1 MRHDLSE
8 HRYLKGFRERGSV
21 PVSFPIDICLL
32 KVGRSIFAASLHLR
46 KSKENYKNQ
55 TIVTFYKRQKGQ
67 FHKYMEYKAAQARN
81 FDCTSHASL
90 GFVAVVNYYDN
101 SGSQDFPEAHPGF
114 DEGSPVFQIRE
125 DGTTDIIQKFRQSN
139 QNTVHMWTAGNH
151 FYLTHTY
158 TNLNES
164 VENVCPLYRW
174 TGYHFDVIDEL
185 PCYNSIYI
193 EPFSIEQTLYIA
205 IANQMNDKSV
215 EEDTFSDIF
224 RFNYEQQKFEFH
236 QKIYIYSVSDIAY
249 FFLELG
255 DVREHYL
262 ITGNSRAGKETA
274 VDKLDYDQHSIVY
287 KFVEGYF
294 VPVQKIELHQVKMFL
309 PVMHE
314 NGEFLL
320 LIRCRGKPLLIYEY
334 DGYKFVP
341 SRIDYTRNAFSTG
354 VSFMR
359 VYRHILNT
367 SLIVIA
373 NKQSFGNTANL
384 FSPIYGVENNL
395 RDVYGQFISWC
406 SETTHQLENVNL
418 EEVYNKLVELPKVSG
433 SGAKLE
439 KDVEVKDSSVETLK
453 TKVLHTQH
461 FMFNQEAFDYL
472 NSVHG
477 KLQELK
483 EKAKKLRSKIDDSL
497 KLSEAMEVRGDVRVP
512 QVIAADGLIR
522 DLEAKN
528 VNDERVVPRV
538 ANQTKHEDVINVDRL
553 VIEDR
558 LAVKFLNGYASETLL
573 HTTDDLRSLEGADL
587 HVKGV
592 EIRGELF
599 VDKLI
604 DGIHVSVDNVL
615 LRGVDQVF
623 AGRTL
628 RATNL
633 TVGNLMAK
641 KLNSTDVGTV
651 MSYLDRASEYD
662 NAQKRTVESY
672 PKKFKEIRVQDLEIS
687 GLVNDVDIKYI
698 NKNALKIVGDQVITG
713 SVNFDNIV
721 TKKLETPNK
730 RLSGVDLNYLVM
742 TEPTPD
748 QQDFTVRQDVQFI
761 KPVYMEHLHVDER
774 INHINVIDDQLQVL
788 LKDPKEPQL
797 ITGTKSFDNVQLL
810 GPIYL
815 QGKVN
820 SSSLSKLNPVSTITQ
835 DVYLEGDFEIT
846 GDVMIRHLLNTTNI
860 YGASKTFNFY
870 DLYHHGLPLSAAFA
884 NQNFVFKQP
893 LVAHHAFAN
902 NLNDVNPRDFIPFP
916 SSKLQRI
923 TGRKIFNGDLTIRGD
938 RVDATKI
945 NGIDLKQLNQT
956 VLKKTG
962 DQVVE
967 GTIHFK
973 ELIASTVVAKKTLF
987 EERPLSTLLTVNTN
1001 QRIKSKV
1008 RCVNCKLTIHG
1019 DLSVGR
1025 LESYNKSRVF
1035 GYDLDF
1041 LFIDTLRKGRAPD
1054 ESIAVTGGKGFYN
1067 VSVGELI
1074 LLDQATINGVDL
1086 IGLKKINDP
1095 LEKDVIVEETLILK
1109 NPLHVRNVYFNGSIN
1124 GVQREEFGHSWLLNE
1139 YNQTFTAPQVF
1150 EHVTAEGMVVDG
1162 YFNGVKLEELVQDIY
1177 FLDRSEHLPEAVFH
1191 EGIVSYQPI
1200 IVKGLVSGLNLA
1212 TDVLLNYSP
1221 NRQYLKD
1228 VRIDGNLRV
1237 TNRIHVEHT
1246 LNGMN
1251 YAKLREY
1258 ATSSG
1263 EERPLNVD
1271 VQGNVHFHLQ
1281 PDVSELNGYNLEQ
1294 LHRDVWLTNRDEVL
1308 TGSYRFENVHF
1319 ANYVHTKGPVN
1330 QLDLEEIIH
1339 SYLSVSKPQNV
1350 STPLVFKGPVEF
1362 QKMATFDNI
1371 ALEGLL
1377 KGSKE
1382 SRGINIVDFD
1392 RFVLKKNVDQTITG
1406 KWVFHDVEVY
1416 GNLNLTT
1423 LNGLDIRHDILLN
1436 HAEQVTFTGAKR
1448 IDNLRVHNLRCPEPC
1463 IIQGVDFSEW
1473 FSNSV
1478 RLDRNHT
1485 VEGVTY
1491 LEGVTILGGIESLGP
1506 VNNVTFDPQHLLLK
1520 SVNQTLE
1527 GTLYLKTKF
1536 PEHNLI
1542 YQSSIE
1548 TLEVNTINGK
1558 DFNEFMD
1565 NLARDEEGTITIG
1578 TPVTLAQNL
1587 KAKNVRTSD
1596 SKVFGVNINQ
1606 LLQEVEYGDQ
1616 LSKYETKL
1624 RRLHM
1629 VGQSLVETLSTKT
1642 PYLSHYQPIKAL
1654 PGYFRSVATITL
1666 PLSPAAIELLAAHV
1680 DDGNRTAVEFYRW
1693 NKKDS
1698 QFRFAKGFPSIS
1710 YPTLRITKMKRIVLG
1725 GIQNLFVEYY
1735 DHSRLLYRQSILDLE
1750 APDFS
1755 APKKTPKFT
1764 SIYEFNSTHPQD
1776 IVALKILDLD
1786 CVGLYSTHIDGLNVY
1801 CLQLESLEYYL
1812 KFHQPLTTPAVKQAL
1827 FLDGRLILLSRDN
1840 LLQVWRSRADY
1851 KLGLFQ
1857 LIKIAHPTSLTVAK
1871 FEQQLFIAINSDQA
1885 LIIVCSLGS

>member
-1 MRHDLSE
+1 MILTLNLQSEPTYSSE

-101 SGSQDFPEAHPGF
+101 SGSQEFPEAHPGF

-453 TKVLHTQH
+453 TTVLHTQH

-472 NSVHG
+472 NNVHG
-477 KLQELK
+477 QLQALK

-573 HTTDDLRSLEGADL
+573 HTTDDLRSLEGSDL

-662 NAQKRTVESY
+662 NAQKRTIESY
-672 PKKFKEIRVQDLEIS
+672 PKKFKEIRVQDLELS

-713 SVNFDNIV
+713 SINFDNIV

-902 NLNDVNPRDFIPFP
+902 NLNDVNPRDFIPIP

-1041 LFIDTLRKGRAPD
+1041 LFTDTLRKGHAPD

-1221 NRQYLKD
+1221 SRQYLKD
-1228 VRIDGNLRV
+1228 VRIDGKLLV
-1237 TNRIHVEHT
+1237 TNRINVEHT

-1263 EERPLNVD
+1263 VERPLNVE

-1308 TGSYRFENVHF
+1308 TGSYRFENANF

-1330 QLDLEEIIH
+1330 QLDLEEIVH

-1382 SRGINIVDFD
+1382 
-1392 RFVLKKNVDQTITG
+1392 
-1406 KWVFHDVEVY
+1406 
-1416 GNLNLTT
+1416 
-1423 LNGLDIRHDILLN
+1423 
-1436 HAEQVTFTGAKR
+1436 
-1448 IDNLRVHNLRCPEPC
+1448 
-1463 IIQGVDFSEW
+1463 
-1473 FSNSV
+1473 
-1478 RLDRNHT
+1478 
-1485 VEGVTY
+1485 
-1491 LEGVTILGGIESLGP
+1491 
-1506 VNNVTFDPQHLLLK
+1506 
-1520 SVNQTLE
+1520 
-1527 GTLYLKTKF
+1527 
-1536 PEHNLI
+1536 
-1542 YQSSIE
+1542 
-1548 TLEVNTINGK
+1548 
-1558 DFNEFMD
+1558 
-1565 NLARDEEGTITIG
+1565 
-1578 TPVTLAQNL
+1578 
-1587 KAKNVRTSD
+1587 
-1596 SKVFGVNINQ
+1596 
-1606 LLQEVEYGDQ
+1606 
-1616 LSKYETKL
+1616 
-1624 RRLHM
+1624 
-1629 VGQSLVETLSTKT
+1629 
-1642 PYLSHYQPIKAL
+1642 
-1654 PGYFRSVATITL
+1654 
-1666 PLSPAAIELLAAHV
+1666 
-1680 DDGNRTAVEFYRW
+1680 
-1693 NKKDS
+1693 
-1698 QFRFAKGFPSIS
+1698 
-1710 YPTLRITKMKRIVLG
+1710 
-1725 GIQNLFVEYY
+1725 
-1735 DHSRLLYRQSILDLE
+1735 
-1750 APDFS
+1750 
-1755 APKKTPKFT
+1755 
-1764 SIYEFNSTHPQD
+1764 
-1776 IVALKILDLD
+1776 
-1786 CVGLYSTHIDGLNVY
+1786 
-1801 CLQLESLEYYL
+1801 
-1812 KFHQPLTTPAVKQAL
+1812 
-1827 FLDGRLILLSRDN
+1827 
-1840 LLQVWRSRADY
+1840 
-1851 KLGLFQ
+1851 
-1857 LIKIAHPTSLTVAK
+1857 
-1871 FEQQLFIAINSDQA
+1871 
-1885 LIIVCSLGS
+1885 